1 MAKFRNI
8 STTFWNDTKVSE
20 DMTPDEK
27 YLFLY
32 LLTNPLTNLCGCY
45 EIGMRQIA
53 YDTGLSNDKVKKALD
68 SLIHKHCV
76 VRYSERTKEMLIVN
90 WHKHNWTSSEKFR
103 KPLADQ
109 INKVKNTVY
118 RQFLLGLLDGDT
130 VSIPYQYGTDTTEEY
145 TEENTEE
152 DTVENTEEDKPKAE
166 PLMVAS
172 REIVNYLNE
181 KTHSNYKASS
191 RNTVSLIKAR
201 MAEGHTT
208 DDFKKVIDVKSAEW
222 LGTDQEQ
229 YLRPETLF
237 CAKHFESYLNQ
248 KMPKARSGTSK
259 SIGKINQTIGRT
271 GSAKEQN
278 DALVRQL
285 LAGGA

>member
-1 MAKFRNI
+1 MAKSKMMLNNEWGIMFQSMPDENAGKLIKALFLCHEGKDVAI
-8 STTFWNDTKVSE
+8 SDPMLSAVFNMMASIVIE
-20 DMTPDEK
+20 NDEK
-27 YLFLY
+27 YEER
-32 LLTNPLTNLCGCY
+32 C
-45 EIGMRQIA
+45 
-53 YDTGLSNDKVKKALD
+53 KKNAQNR
-68 SLIHKHCV
+68 SK
-76 VRYSERTKEMLIVN
+76 TIVN
-90 WHKHNWTSSEKFR
+90 DCEGTSTNDNDRGEIKRNKNKRKENKDIKEKEIQE
-103 KPLADQ
+103 KESPA
-109 INKVKNTVY
+109 
-118 RQFLLGLLDGDT
+118 
-130 VSIPYQYGTDTTEEY
+130 
-145 TEENTEE
+145 
-152 DTVENTEEDKPKAE
+152 KAE

-259 SIGKINQTIGRT
+259 SIDKINQTIGRT

>member
-1 MAKFRNI
+1 MGKGNLMLNNEWGTMFQNL
-8 STTFWNDTKVSE
+8 
-20 DMTPDEK
+20 PDEK
-27 YLFLY
+27 AGQLIKALY
-32 LLTNPLTNLCGCY
+32 ACHNGEDVEIDDPTLSAIFAFMSATVCENARKYEEKCKTNAKNRKKTETDVYEPLRPLTTVDDGGVNKNINIK
-45 EIGMRQIA
+45 E
-53 YDTGLSNDKVKKALD
+53 SKD
-68 SLIHKHCV
+68 S
-76 VRYSERTKEMLIVN
+76 KEKEL
-90 WHKHNWTSSEKFR
+90 KEKES
-103 KPLADQ
+103 PA
-109 INKVKNTVY
+109 
-118 RQFLLGLLDGDT
+118 
-130 VSIPYQYGTDTTEEY
+130 
-145 TEENTEE
+145 
-152 DTVENTEEDKPKAE
+152 KAE

-222 LGTDQEQ
+222 LGTEQEQ

-248 KMPKARSGTSK
+248 KMPKARSGTAK

-278 DALVRQL
+278 DELVRQL